1 MSKFA
6 RHKNRLFYITVI
18 LLLFILVSILAPA
31 IFRNMFPTPHA
42 LLVERYAEEHQLQTA
57 LVYAVIRTESGFR
70 EKVVSPKGAV
80 GLMQIT
86 ENTGIWIASM
96 LEVQD
101 FSPEDLKVPETN
113 IRFGCWYLS
122 YLMKRF
128 KGNTEL
134 ALAAYNAGEGT
145 VSGWIDSGAIV
156 WEDLKIKNVPY
167 KETEQYLMR
176 VNRLYFVYKTLYP
189 DMDS

>member
-101 FSPEDLKVPETN
+101 FSPEDLKVPERELFRAGL
-113 IRFGCWYLS
+113 ILVQLS
-122 YLMKRF
+122 GR
-128 KGNTEL
+128 
-134 ALAAYNAGEGT
+134 
-145 VSGWIDSGAIV
+145 I
-156 WEDLKIKNVPY
+156 
-167 KETEQYLMR
+167 
-176 VNRLYFVYKTLYP
+176 
-189 DMDS
+189 